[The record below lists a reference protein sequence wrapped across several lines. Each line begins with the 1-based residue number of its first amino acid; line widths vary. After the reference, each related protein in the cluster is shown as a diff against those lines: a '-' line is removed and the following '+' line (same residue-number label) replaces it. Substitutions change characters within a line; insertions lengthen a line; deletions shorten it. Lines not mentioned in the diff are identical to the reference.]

1 MANIFFQRISIYV
14 DGMSVEKIK
23 TRQKKKKSENMS
35 AVAVRKRQP
44 GPLGVGKNQ
53 KQHNSK
59 IKDGNLHNST
69 GWIERLAMWKRSE
82 R

>member
-1 MANIFFQRISIYV
+1 
-14 DGMSVEKIK
+14 
-23 TRQKKKKSENMS
+23 MS

-53 KQHNSK
+53 KQHNTK